1 MDGFQIRDDYVL
13 VWTDGACPGNG
24 IDPDARAGLGVW
36 WNKGHKWLV
45 LCVVSIDI
53 IIDLCLL
60 ICFLVY
66 IFF

>member
-1 MDGFQIRDDYVL
+1 MIMFLYGLMEL
-13 VWTDGACPGNG
+13 VRGMGLEWG